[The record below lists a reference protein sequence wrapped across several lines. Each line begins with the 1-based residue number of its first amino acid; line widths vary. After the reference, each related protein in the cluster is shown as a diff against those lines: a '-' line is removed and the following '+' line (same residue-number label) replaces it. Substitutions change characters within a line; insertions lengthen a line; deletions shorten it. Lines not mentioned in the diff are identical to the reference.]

1 MEKLTA
7 KQSCFV
13 DEYLVDLNA
22 TQAAIRAGYSPHSA
36 DKIGSQLLGK
46 TGVQAAIHARQ
57 SELRER
63 VHIQQERVL
72 LALAA
77 IAFADIGDYVEEDEA
92 AGSRLRP
99 LSSLSPV
106 KRSALAEAKQYKNGF
121 RLRLH
126 SKLKALDLLAKH
138 LGMYR

>member
-1 MEKLTA
+1 MQKLTA

-22 TQAAIRAGYSPHSA
+22 TQAAVRAGYSPHSA

-46 TGVQAAIHARQ
+46 TGVQTAIHARQ

-63 VHIQQERVL
+63 VHIQQEQVL

-77 IAFADIGDYVEEDEA
+77 IAFADIADYVEEDE

-106 KRSALAEAKQYKNGF
+106 KRSALAEAKQHKNGF

-138 LGMYR
+138 LGMYQ

>member
-1 MEKLTA
+1 MQELTA
-7 KQSCFV
+7 KQSRFV

-22 TQAAIRAGYSPHSA
+22 TRAAIRAGYSRHTA
-36 DKIGSQLLGK
+36 DRIGSQLLGK
-46 TGVQAAIHARQ
+46 TWVQTAIHARQ
-57 SELRER
+57 AKLRER
-63 VHIQQERVL
+63 VQIQQEQVL

-77 IAFADIGDYVEEDEA
+77 IAFADIADYVEEDEA
-92 AGSRLRP
+92 VCRLRP

-106 KRSALAEAKQYKNGF
+106 KRLAIADSKQYKNGF

-138 LGMYR
+138 LGMYQ